1 MQGLAKRFWSDEAGV
16 VISAEL
22 VLILTVAVL
31 GILVG
36 LVEVR
41 NAIVGELTDLGLA
54 FSHLNQSYA
63 FAGLSNWK
71 GWGSCFSW
79 IAGSSFIDVY
89 EGSGV
94 IVGDIGTT
102 YGYGGAFAEN
112 YGYHTGTGC
121 GGCGVATCGC
131 TVYGTIILAD
141 NTLIPIALVASGTWA
156 LPGGAVLA
164 ATSSHAHFLLLADG
178 TTIPFVFGHPGI
190 VEFEDGK
197 ILAVRPNGCGTWV
210 LSDGRKISFD
220 AEQDDIVLLEDG
232 TKLKFTLVKPDS
244 VILPDTA
251 VVVVKAGAAG
261 TLVLPEGRLLDLH
274 DAILPSSVDCN
285 LAPSV
290 PCRMLPPVA
299 APCGP
304 GCPEGPIETFV
315 PPIPIHGVLPPHG
328 GLGVQPKAAPL
339 CCPKPIVPQGPAPQ
353 FLPQI

>member
-22 VLILTVAVL
+22 VLILTVTVL

-41 NAIVGELTDLGLA
+41 NAIVGELSDLGLA

-63 FAGLSNWK
+63 FAGMSNWK
-71 GWGSCFSW
+71 GWGNCFSW

-94 IVGDIGTT
+94 IVGDIGPV
-102 YGYGGAFAEN
+102 YGYGGGAFVE
-112 YGYHTGTGC
+112 YHAGVGC

-131 TVYGTIILAD
+131 TVYGTIVLAD

-156 LPGGAVLA
+156 LPTGAVLA
-164 ATSSHAHFLLLADG
+164 ATSSHSHFLMLADG
-178 TTIPFVFGHPGI
+178 TTIPFVYGHPGLA
-190 VEFEDGK
+190 ELADGK

-210 LSDGRKISFD
+210 LSDGRKVAFD
-220 AEQDDIVLLEDG
+220 ADHDDIVLLEDG
-232 TKLKFTLVKPDS
+232 TKLKFTLVKPHS
-244 VILPDTA
+244 VILPDATL
-251 VVVVKAGAAG
+251 VIVKAGAAG
-261 TLVLPEGRLLDLH
+261 ALVLPEGRVLNLH
-274 DAILPSSVDCN
+274 DAILPASVDCN
-285 LAPSV
+285 LAPRV

-299 APCGP
+299 AQCDPS
-304 GCPEGPIETFV
+304 CPNAPVDGFA
-315 PPIPIHGVLPPHG
+315 PPIPGHDVLPPNG
-328 GLGVQPKAAPL
+328 AIEFQPQITPL
-339 CCPKPIVPQGPAPQ
+339 RRPKPIVPQGPIPQ